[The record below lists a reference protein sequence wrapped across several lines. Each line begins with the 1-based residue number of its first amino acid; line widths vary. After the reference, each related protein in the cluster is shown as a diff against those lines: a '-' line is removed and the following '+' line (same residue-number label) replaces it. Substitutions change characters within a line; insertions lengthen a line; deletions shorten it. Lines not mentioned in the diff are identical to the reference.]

1 MTEALR
7 DHEVWG
13 LCYSNHGIVLR
24 RVHWC
29 TSSCPR
35 TFHGVSHRIPMAPD
49 WALADGGYTAPI
61 GWVEFALTGEP

>member
-1 MTEALR
+1 
-7 DHEVWG
+7 
-13 LCYSNHGIVLR
+13 VLR